1 MFTRPGR
8 LGFSRDFNH
17 PCWSTPTMDPPSS
30 SRLSVSLHA
39 DVNSFHLANK
49 NLAGRNITF
58 QILVS
63 ICFYGFFP
71 LFLYFCWYNP
81 PLVAWYW
88 IGRWIVNCGHAWFH
102 VQRSSHTAIISD
114 PNLRITISYN
124 FRVYFK
130 DDWIHTKS
138 TCSPYFY
145 MVTSLTSAHFFLKLA
160 PPFNHQT
167 ITTSPAVPRCER
179 PHGRLPG
186 LRDGPGNGRDRPRT
200 TQREWPPECSAW
212 PEAVGNPIYGSWCIT
227 WKLVLCHMCVYIY
240 AYIHIYIIYI

>member
-1 MFTRPGR
+1 MA
-8 LGFSRDFNH
+8 FS
-17 PCWSTPTMDPPSS
+17 
-30 SRLSVSLHA
+30 
-39 DVNSFHLANK
+39 
-49 NLAGRNITF
+49 I
-58 QILVS
+58 VS
-63 ICFYGFFP
+63 I
-71 LFLYFCWYNP
+71 FCWYNP

-88 IGRWIVNCGHAWFH
+88 IGRWVVNCGHACFH
-102 VQRSSHTAIISD
+102 VQCSSHTAIISD

-130 DDWIHTKS
+130 DDWTHTKS

-167 ITTSPAVPRCER
+167 ITTSPSAARCER

-212 PEAVGNPIYGSWCIT
+212 PAVGNPIYGSWCIT

-240 AYIHIYIIYI
+240 AYVYIHIYIYNYIIYIYIYIYTHCIYCMIYDYMMIRIWYIYIYIHIHTHHKPLVLGVFNQLS